1 MRLRRKKLAC
11 VGQNEKNDN
20 RKQKDRNAVR
30 ILRKQRREGSEKPF
44 FPLLLSFASHCIP
57 PGFSFYQKRSYASGL
72 RENAIPKSAE
82 RPNLKTVVR
91 SRIPGLNTA
100 AATDGASRLRFI
112 YRFFI

>member
-57 PGFSFYQKRSYASGL
+57 PGVSFFSKTLFLIGFA
-72 RENAIPKSAE
+72 RERDPEICGAPEPK
-82 RPNLKTVVR
+82 
-91 SRIPGLNTA
+91 
-100 AATDGASRLRFI
+100 DGRAVPYTGS
-112 YRFFI
+112 